1 MIKMIL
7 GAAIISVALASA
19 PASARMAGC
28 DSDSATKVGNALE
41 AMADG
46 PGRAA
51 MAIEVA
57 AVNEAMAK
65 GDMHACAVHIRKA
78 EHLEMMKPGI

>member
-1 MIKMIL
+1 MVKTIL
-7 GAAIISVALASA
+7 GAAILSVALASS
-19 PASARMAGC
+19 PASARSVGC
-28 DSDSATKVGNALE
+28 DAASLTKVGNSLE

-51 MAIEVA
+51 LALEVA
-57 AVNEAMAK
+57 AVNDAISK

-78 EHLEMMKPGI
+78 EHLETKSGI